1 LLVIRNGLSD
11 VRVEPVAAHEVGH
24 AIQDATCYVPMKLRA
39 GHFPLVN
46 FSSQIWLLLFV
57 AEIFIEAPVFIRLA
71 LILSVAVLA
80 FHIVTLPVEINAST
94 SAYGLLRR
102 YGIFSSSEAGGVR
115 GGLTAAAFTYIAA
128 ALTTFLTL
136 LYLLL
141 LSQSSEWM
149 RGLRNRQHEGNRR
162 ASLHNE
168 REGRLMT
175 TNRSAGAGDSL
186 LPVLARNWWVLVLRG
201 LAAIVFGV
209 LAFLWPSITLFV
221 LVLLFGAYMLV
232 DGIFAIVA
240 AVRAAGREARWWL
253 LLIEGV
259 LGVLAGLVAFF
270 WPGLTA
276 LALLYFIAA
285 WAIVTG
291 ILEIV
296 GAIRLR
302 QEIEGEWALGL
313 SGALSVLFGILL
325 VVIPAPAGLLS
336 LVWLIGA
343 YALAFGVLVVVLA
356 FRVRN
361 RGTVPH
367 TAAS

>member
-1 LLVIRNGLSD
+1 
-11 VRVEPVAAHEVGH
+11 
-24 AIQDATCYVPMKLRA
+24 M
-39 GHFPLVN
+39 
-46 FSSQIWLLLFV
+46 
-57 AEIFIEAPVFIRLA
+57 
-71 LILSVAVLA
+71 
-80 FHIVTLPVEINAST
+80 
-94 SAYGLLRR
+94 
-102 YGIFSSSEAGGVR
+102 
-115 GGLTAAAFTYIAA
+115 
-128 ALTTFLTL
+128 
-136 LYLLL
+136 
-141 LSQSSEWM
+141 
-149 RGLRNRQHEGNRR
+149 
-162 ASLHNE
+162 
-168 REGRLMT
+168 
-175 TNRSAGAGDSL
+175 
-186 LPVLARNWWVLVLRG
+186 RG

-209 LAFLWPSITLFV
+209 LAFVWPDITLFA

-259 LGVLAGLVAFF
+259 LGVLAGLVAAF

-285 WAIVTG
+285 WAIVSG
-291 ILEIV
+291 ILEVI

-343 YALAFGVLVVVLA
+343 YALVFGVLLLVLA
-356 FRVRN
+356 FRVRS
-361 RGTVPH
+361 
-367 TAAS
+367 ASEVQTPRRVQ

>member
-1 LLVIRNGLSD
+1 
-11 VRVEPVAAHEVGH
+11 
-24 AIQDATCYVPMKLRA
+24 M
-39 GHFPLVN
+39 
-46 FSSQIWLLLFV
+46 
-57 AEIFIEAPVFIRLA
+57 
-71 LILSVAVLA
+71 
-80 FHIVTLPVEINAST
+80 
-94 SAYGLLRR
+94 
-102 YGIFSSSEAGGVR
+102 
-115 GGLTAAAFTYIAA
+115 TANT
-128 ALTTFLTL
+128 
-136 LYLLL
+136 
-141 LSQSSEWM
+141 
-149 RGLRNRQHEGNRR
+149 
-162 ASLHNE
+162 
-168 REGRLMT
+168 
-175 TNRSAGAGDSL
+175 SAGAGGSL
-186 LPVLARNWWVLVLRG
+186 LPVLARNWWALALRG
-201 LAAIVFGV
+201 LAAILFGV
-209 LAFLWPSITLFV
+209 LAFVWPGITLWA
-221 LVLLFGAYMLV
+221 LVLLFGSYMLV

-240 AVRAAGREARWWL
+240 AVRAARREARWWL

-270 WPGLTA
+270 WPGLTT

-343 YALAFGVLVVVLA
+343 YALAFGVLLLVLA

-361 RGTVPH
+361 RGDVPH

>member
-1 LLVIRNGLSD
+1 
-11 VRVEPVAAHEVGH
+11 
-24 AIQDATCYVPMKLRA
+24 M
-39 GHFPLVN
+39 
-46 FSSQIWLLLFV
+46 
-57 AEIFIEAPVFIRLA
+57 
-71 LILSVAVLA
+71 
-80 FHIVTLPVEINAST
+80 
-94 SAYGLLRR
+94 
-102 YGIFSSSEAGGVR
+102 
-115 GGLTAAAFTYIAA
+115 
-128 ALTTFLTL
+128 
-136 LYLLL
+136 
-141 LSQSSEWM
+141 
-149 RGLRNRQHEGNRR
+149 
-162 ASLHNE
+162 
-168 REGRLMT
+168 
-175 TNRSAGAGDSL
+175 
-186 LPVLARNWWVLVLRG
+186 RG

-209 LAFLWPSITLFV
+209 LAFVWPDITLFA

-259 LGVLAGLVAFF
+259 LGVLAGLVAAF

-285 WAIVTG
+285 WAIVSG
-291 ILEIV
+291 ILEVI

-343 YALAFGVLVVVLA
+343 YALVFGVLLLVLA
-356 FRVRN
+356 FRLRSAPGMRTSQRVE
-361 RGTVPH
+361 
-367 TAAS
+367 